1 MDRTHPDSGRIVT
14 TGDVLNDTL
23 DEIEQLREQQRQ
35 DTELIRQ
42 MLEALGVAEAA
53 LSDIGDADR
62 EPGDDVAWCE
72 RRAADALP
80 RVRAALARAAKA
92 RNINLGH

>member
-14 TGDVLNDTL
+14 TGDVLNDML

-42 MLEALGVAEAA
+42 MLEALGVATTPLTKDRQEVLAA
-53 LSDIGDADR
+53 I
-62 EPGDDVAWCE
+62 
-72 RRAADALP
+72 AA
-80 RVRAALARAAKA
+80 VKA
-92 RNINLGH
+92 RLGETNVT

>member
-14 TGDVLNDTL
+14 TGDVLNDML

-42 MLEALGVAEAA
+42 MLEALGVATTPLAKDRQEVLAA
-53 LSDIGDADR
+53 IA
-62 EPGDDVAWCE
+62 
-72 RRAADALP
+72 
-80 RVRAALARAAKA
+80 AAKA
-92 RNINLGH
+92 RKG

>member
-1 MDRTHPDSGRIVT
+1 VT

>member
-14 TGDVLNDTL
+14 TGDVLNDML

-42 MLEALGVAEAA
+42 MLEALARCTKHDDRDYQAIAA
-53 LSDIGDADR
+53 A
-62 EPGDDVAWCE
+62 
-72 RRAADALP
+72 
-80 RVRAALARAAKA
+80 RVRLKS
-92 RNINLGH
+92 

>member
-14 TGDVLNDTL
+14 TGDVLNDML

-42 MLEALGVAEAA
+42 MLEALGVATTPLAKDRQEVLAA
-53 LSDIGDADR
+53 IA
-62 EPGDDVAWCE
+62 
-72 RRAADALP
+72 
-80 RVRAALARAAKA
+80 AAKA
-92 RNINLGH
+92 RLGETNVT